1 MKKARLLV
9 PVSVIAI
16 VLLLMAPVG
25 ALAAPSHHEGG
36 SYGGD
41 GGWNEDQNGGWDDH
55 QDAGWDGDWNGGWD
69 GGHDGGW
76 DGGHDGGWDGGHDDG
91 WDGGHDD
98 GWDGGHDDG
107 FTYIVKC
114 GDTLGNIAARFGVN
128 STYLAQVN
136 GLWNPNWIYAGQALW
151 IPGDGCW

>member
-76 DGGHDGGWDGGHDDG
+76 DGGHN
-91 WDGGHDD
+91 
-98 GWDGGHDDG
+98 DG